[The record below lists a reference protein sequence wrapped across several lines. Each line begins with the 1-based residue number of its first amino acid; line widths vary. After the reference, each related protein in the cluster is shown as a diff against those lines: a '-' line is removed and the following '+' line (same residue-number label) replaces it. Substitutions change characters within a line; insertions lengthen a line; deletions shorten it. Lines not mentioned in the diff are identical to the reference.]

1 MEFDNKANEEE
12 LRNLF
17 NFLGGEEK
25 VSNHDSVSANHLLFA
40 LENYGLPFP
49 GESIRVMKNE
59 IEKIIKTGGG
69 QITFE
74 EFKQLWHINVDQ
86 KFNTK
91 DLTAHLY
98 NILLEFLEEREEN
111 KIQKTKKPGL
121 EMKLDEDQLYWLMEQ
136 LGVFDETPAEDEE
149 SSVSTQKKRKNSGT
163 SNKSQKNTKIVKNMI
178 ESLSMNGKDVTIKDF
193 EFLIGQY
200 LQHIK

>member
-1 MEFDNKANEEE
+1 MEYDNRANEEE

-17 NFLGGEEK
+17 NFLGGDEK
-25 VSNHDSVSANHLLFA
+25 NSNSDSVSANHLLFA

-49 GESIRVMKNE
+49 EESIRVMKNE
-59 IEKIIKTGGG
+59 IEKIIKSGGG
-69 QITFE
+69 LISFE

-98 NILLEFLEEREEN
+98 AILSEFLEEREEN
-111 KIQKTKKPGL
+111 KIQRIKKPGYDI
-121 EMKLDEDQLYWLMEQ
+121 KLDEDQLLWLMEQ
-136 LGVFDETPAEDEE
+136 LGVFEETPEEDDAD
-149 SSVSTQKKRKNSGT
+149 SQTTKKKRKNSGVST
-163 SNKSQKNTKIVKNMI
+163 QKNTKTVKNMI
-178 ESLSMNGKDVTIKDF
+178 ESLSMNGKDVTLKDF

>member
-1 MEFDNKANEEE
+1 MQYDNRANEEE

-17 NFLGGEEK
+17 NFLGGDEK
-25 VSNHDSVSANHLLFA
+25 NSNSESVSANHLLFA
-40 LENYGLPFP
+40 LENYGLSFP
-49 GESIRVMKNE
+49 EESIRVMQNE
-59 IEKIIKTGGG
+59 IEKIIKIGGG
-69 QITFE
+69 LISFE

-98 NILLEFLEEREEN
+98 VILTEFLEEREEN
-111 KIQKTKKPGL
+111 KIQRIKKPGYDI
-121 EMKLDEDQLYWLMEQ
+121 KLDEDQLLWLMEQ
-136 LGVFDETPAEDEE
+136 LGVFEETPEEDDD
-149 SSVSTQKKRKNSGT
+149 SQNSPKKRKNSGV
-163 SNKSQKNTKIVKNMI
+163 SAQKNTKTVKNMI
-178 ESLSMNGKDVTIKDF
+178 ESLSMNGKDVTLKDF